1 MLSPVAFAPS
11 STAGAKIPERVE
23 REVLALIGQR
33 WTVFILREVFLGAH
47 RFGQI
52 QRNLGIATNVL
63 TGRLNALSEHGLI
76 ERRPYADGHDW
87 SEYHLTPKAFELFPL
102 ILTICWGQQLDD
114 EDPAR
119 ATLRHT
125 TCGAE
130 IVPAIVCSN
139 CRGELLVGDIT
150 IERQPVGAPAPS

>member
-1 MLSPVAFAPS
+1 M
-11 STAGAKIPERVE
+11 AGARIPERAG

-33 WTVFILREVFLGAH
+33 WTVLILREVFLGAH

-52 QRNLGIATNVL
+52 QRNLGIASNVL
-63 TGRLNALSEHGLI
+63 TGRLNALSEHELI

-102 ILTICWGQQLDD
+102 ILTICWDQPLDD
-114 EDPAR
+114 DAAAR

-130 IVPAIVCSN
+130 IVPAIVCTN
-139 CRGELLVGDIT
+139 CREELRVGDIT
-150 IERQPVGAPAPS
+150 IERQPVGAPGPS